1 MPHVPTPA
9 LEGGFSGEGERIPQ
23 FSQMASLPDGCY
35 PRGTQAVAEVP
46 TPSRL
51 LPIFCKLTAGGGAGW
66 GGAEQGVCATLH
78 CLAG

>member
-1 MPHVPTPA
+1 MK
-9 LEGGFSGEGERIPQ
+9 GEGERIPRL
-23 FSQMASLPDGCY
+23 SQMASFPDGCY
-35 PRGTQAVAEVP
+35 PRGTHRKPTQAVAEVP

-66 GGAEQGVCATLH
+66 GGAEQGVCATLY